1 MPRGPRLDTEGA
13 LHHVM
18 VRGIEK
24 IKIFLSDRDRL
35 DMLKRIEEGKAKTGV
50 RIYAWVLM
58 PNHFHLLVRTGRA
71 PLSTFLR
78 RILTGYAVSFNH
90 RHERVGHLFQNRY
103 KSILVEEEPYLLELV
118 RYIHLNPVRGK
129 TVVNLN
135 QLDNYPWS
143 GHTTLMGK
151 RNYPWQDT
159 EEMLV
164 RFGKRVKKARQL
176 YREFMAEG
184 WGEGKRPDL
193 TGGGLIRS
201 MGGWQRVK
209 EIKRGREKWASD
221 ERILGGCDFVEEI
234 LREVGG
240 ARPRGLA
247 ENPETIMD
255 RLIKEFAAG
264 REFGVAE
271 VKGGSR
277 RRNVVGVRDEISYR
291 AVCELGMSPTKVA
304 TMLGVSRQSVLRGV
318 EKGKGRF
325 GKTSPI

>member
-1 MPRGPRLDTEGA
+1 
-13 LHHVM
+13 M

-24 IKIFLSDRDRL
+24 IKIFLNDRDRL
-35 DMLKRIEEGKAKTGV
+35 DLLKRIEEGMVKTGV

-58 PNHFHLLVRTGRA
+58 PNHFHLLVRTGHV
-71 PLSTFLR
+71 PLSAFLR
-78 RILTGYAVSFNH
+78 RMLTGYAVSFNH

-118 RYIHLNPVRGK
+118 RYIHLNPIRKK
-129 TVVNLN
+129 TIANLN
-135 QLDNYPWS
+135 QLNNYPWS

-159 EEMLV
+159 EEVLA
-164 RFGKRVKKARQL
+164 RFGKREGKARRL

-184 WGEGKRPDL
+184 LEDGKRPDL

-221 ERILGGCDFVEEI
+221 ERILGGTDFVEEI
-234 LREVGG
+234 LREVEK
-240 ARPRGLA
+240 ARPRRSA
-247 ENPETIMD
+247 ENPETIMA
-255 RLIKEFAAG
+255 RLIKEFAVG
-264 REFGVAE
+264 RGFGIAE

-291 AVCELGMSPTKVA
+291 AVCEFGMLPTKVA
-304 TMLGVSRQSVLRGV
+304 AMLGVSRQSVLRGV
-318 EKGKGRF
+318 EKGKGRLE
-325 GKTSPI
+325 KQTP